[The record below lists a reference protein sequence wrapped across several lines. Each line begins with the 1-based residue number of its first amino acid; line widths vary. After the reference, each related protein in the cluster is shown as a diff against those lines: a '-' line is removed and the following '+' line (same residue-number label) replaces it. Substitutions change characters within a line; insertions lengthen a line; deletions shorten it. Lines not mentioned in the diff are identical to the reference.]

1 MDDDWGYPYDFGNLH
16 FAKWSI
22 FTLRRYSPW
31 ATRLI
36 EEVFRVQ
43 HRQVIL
49 RSIGTKHLPNEDPTW
64 SNKRRTKSLKKGIE
78 LNNPH

>member
-49 RSIGTKHLPNEDPTW
+49 TSSQWRSNMIQQTQN
-64 SNKRRTKSLKKGIE
+64 
-78 LNNPH
+78 